1 MSSLEQQ
8 LNLLEQVKGAI
19 KHNKNMLGSARD
31 LYSNQVRAMQGAG
44 FLDNYTNELT
54 ERNERL
60 SRRTDDVIDE
70 LERQLRLM
78 EDFQEA
84 IQRMI
89 EDAKG

>member
-8 LNLLEQVKGAI
+8 LRLLEQVKGAI
-19 KHNKNMLGSARD
+19 RHNKNILDAARD
-31 LYSNQVRAMQGAG
+31 QYGNQVRAMKGAG

-54 ERNERL
+54 DRNERL
-60 SRRTDDVIDE
+60 SRKTDDVIDE